1 MNTLKKNTQR
11 RHLILVKVTQPNVNA
26 QQAVEYEKME
36 QSNTDIGHRANSRTL
51 TNEDIRILTLSH
63 KQRHGTTR

>member
-1 MNTLKKNTQR
+1 MNTLKKKKKNH

-36 QSNTDIGHRANSRTL
+36 QSNTNIASRANSRTL
-51 TNEDIRILTLSH
+51 TNEDIRILTLAN
-63 KQRHGTTR
+63 KQSE